1 MTLVCLYRLSLH
13 IICPNICYNI
23 LSFVI
28 INCDYAHLP
37 VKNPSRFSP
46 PWTYLTETSDSTKA
60 WSSLV
65 DAVKSI
71 DDSMEIVE
79 LTDDCK
85 YTASI
90 MSSVLVRSQI
100 NTAIHSIY

>member
-1 MTLVCLYRLSLH
+1 M
-13 IICPNICYNI
+13 
-23 LSFVI
+23 
-28 INCDYAHLP
+28 
-37 VKNPSRFSP
+37 
-46 PWTYLTETSDSTKA
+46 TETSDSTKA

-85 YTASI
+85 YTAI